1 MTATPWGGDRG
12 HPPPPAAESEAPH
25 SAEAPGE
32 APRAAVLG
40 GTEGQLKGNQAIP
53 RRPPRPSHQ
62 WRPHW
67 GRAGGAGKGGTAS
80 GLAYSPIMAAA
91 REEEKGGARA
101 HAPVPAAPA
110 SRALRCSPQRRAAA
124 RRQPR
129 AAGLAGGVTPHA
141 PQGARC
147 PLGNVVLASHRPAL
161 PT

>member
-101 HAPVPAAPA
+101 RTGAGRTRPSSAPLQSSAPRGCAPTAA
-110 SRALRCSPQRRAAA
+110 SGRAGWRRYSACA
-124 RRQPR
+124 PR
-129 AAGLAGGVTPHA
+129 SAVSSG
-141 PQGARC
+141 
-147 PLGNVVLASHRPAL
+147 
-161 PT
+161 